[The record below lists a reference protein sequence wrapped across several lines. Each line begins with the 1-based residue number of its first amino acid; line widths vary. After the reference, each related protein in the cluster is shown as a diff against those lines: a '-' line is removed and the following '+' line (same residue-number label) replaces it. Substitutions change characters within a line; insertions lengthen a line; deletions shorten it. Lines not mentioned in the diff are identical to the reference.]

1 MNQSQDYGQMDFNLP
16 HDVVPLPSKGLFY
29 KNKKKS
35 IKVGYLTAQDENL
48 LMSNNMNNEN
58 IINQLLRTKI
68 FEPDLKIDDL
78 LPGDVEAILLFLRNT
93 AFGTKYDVSTFDSKS
108 GERFQTSI
116 DLSELNI
123 KNTDELPNSN
133 GFFTTTLPVNGDSVE
148 LRLLTFGEE
157 NQIEKEMSL
166 YPKTVVAPTVTKK
179 LESHIVSINGN
190 NDRNYITTYIASM
203 PIADSKHIRKYLRTV
218 EPKLDLTKKVTTPS
232 GDEVD
237 VTVTFGVEFF
247 RPFFGL

>member
-1 MNQSQDYGQMDFNLP
+1 MDQIQDYGQMSFNLP
-16 HDVVPLPSKGLFY
+16 HDVVPLPSQGIFY

-78 LPGDVEAILLFLRNT
+78 LPGDVEAVLLFLRNT
-93 AFGTKYDVSTFDSKS
+93 AFGTKYDISSFDSKS
-108 GERFQTSI
+108 GERFQSTI

-123 KNTDELPNSN
+123 KKVEDTPNENGHFVTSLPISNDTIELK
-133 GFFTTTLPVNGDSVE
+133 
-148 LRLLTFGEE
+148 LLTFGEE

-166 YPKTVVAPTVTKK
+166 YPKSMVAPLVTRK
-179 LESHIVSINGN
+179 LELHTVSINGN
-190 NDRNYITTYIASM
+190 SDRNYITQYINSM
-203 PIADSKHIRKYLRTV
+203 PIADSKHVRKYLRSV

-232 GDEVD
+232 GEEVD
-237 VTVTFGVEFF
+237 VTVNFGVEFF